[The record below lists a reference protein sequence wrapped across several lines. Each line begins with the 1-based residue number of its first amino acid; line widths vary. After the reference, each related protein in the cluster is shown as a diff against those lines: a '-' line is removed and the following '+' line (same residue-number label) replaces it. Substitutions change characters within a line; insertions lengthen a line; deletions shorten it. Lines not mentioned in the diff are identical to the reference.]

1 MATQTIKYKKTT
13 TKTRQKKTGSGTGY
27 VKCPTCGGSGRVK
40 KR

>member
-1 MATQTIKYKKTT
+1 MAKQTIKI

>member
-1 MATQTIKYKKTT
+1 MATQKIKV

-27 VKCPTCGGSGRVK
+27 VKCPTCGGTGRTK